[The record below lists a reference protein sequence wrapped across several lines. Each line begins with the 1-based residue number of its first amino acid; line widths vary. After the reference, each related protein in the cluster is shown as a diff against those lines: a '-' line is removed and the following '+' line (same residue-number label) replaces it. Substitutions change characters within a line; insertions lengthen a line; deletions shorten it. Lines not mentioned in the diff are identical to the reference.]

1 MKIPFWA
8 YLIRSPSSVT
18 LNEPSIT
25 YLDAPVGF
33 VASWSSYP
41 IKPLAITADTT
52 PKKSI
57 AAKTLAINSFLETN
71 V

>member
-1 MKIPFWA
+1 
-8 YLIRSPSSVT
+8 VT